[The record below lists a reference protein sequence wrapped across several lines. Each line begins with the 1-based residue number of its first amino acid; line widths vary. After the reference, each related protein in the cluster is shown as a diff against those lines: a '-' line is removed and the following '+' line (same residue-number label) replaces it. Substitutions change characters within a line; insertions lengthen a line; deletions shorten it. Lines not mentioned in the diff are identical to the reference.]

1 MIRPTTYLTSRQT
14 KHSTMPTC
22 IPIDHTT
29 DYEQWHALW
38 KAYLEFYNT
47 ELPEEQYRD
56 TFSRLV
62 DPDGDL
68 GGFVLVLANEEAED
82 GDGDETKGEDRDN
95 DEQTLKTTKYKYIG
109 LAHYLT
115 HTSAWSPAHTRH
127 CYLNDLYVDPAV
139 RGTGG
144 GRMLIEA
151 VQEEA
156 KAKLGCSRVYWL
168 TAPDNVAARRLY
180 DKVAVTNR
188 VAYKIDL

>member
-1 MIRPTTYLTSRQT
+1 
-14 KHSTMPTC
+14 MPTC

-68 GGFVLVLANEEAED
+68 GGFVLVLANDEDED
-82 GDGDETKGEDRDN
+82 GDQKDVKETRKP
-95 DEQTLKTTKYKYIG
+95 TKCTYIG

-115 HTSAWSPAHTRH
+115 HTSAWSPASTRH

-168 TAPDNVAARRLY
+168 TAPDNAAARRLY

>member
-1 MIRPTTYLTSRQT
+1 
-14 KHSTMPTC
+14 MPTSTPFC
-22 IPIDHTT
+22 ISIDHTT
-29 DYEQWHALW
+29 DYDQWHALW

-47 ELPEEQYRD
+47 TLPEEQYRD

-68 GGFVLVLANEEAED
+68 GGFVLVLTDAKDSNVD
-82 GDGDETKGEDRDN
+82 GDGDETEGDDKDKDKDEDK
-95 DEQTLKTTKYKYIG
+95 QTPKPTKYTYTYIG

-115 HTSAWSPAHTRH
+115 HTSAWAPAHTRH

-156 KAKLGCSRVYWL
+156 KARLGCSRVYWL
-168 TAPDNVAARRLY
+168 TAPDNTAARALY
-180 DKVAVTNR
+180 DKVATTNR

>member
-1 MIRPTTYLTSRQT
+1 
-14 KHSTMPTC
+14 MPTSTPFC

-47 ELPEEQYRD
+47 TLPEEQYRD
-56 TFSRLV
+56 AFRRLV
-62 DPDGDL
+62 DPKGDL
-68 GGFVLVLANEEAED
+68 GGFVLVLTDDEVENGDDDQEDDKAED
-82 GDGDETKGEDRDN
+82 KETSKP
-95 DEQTLKTTKYKYIG
+95 TKYRYIG
-109 LAHYLT
+109 LAHYLS
-115 HTSAWSPAHTRH
+115 HTSAWAPASTRH

-139 RGTGG
+139 RGMGG
-144 GRMLIEA
+144 GRELIEA
-151 VQEEA
+151 VREEA

>member
-1 MIRPTTYLTSRQT
+1 
-14 KHSTMPTC
+14 MPTC

-68 GGFVLVLANEEAED
+68 GGFVLLSDED
-82 GDGDETKGEDRDN
+82 EDD
-95 DEQTLKTTKYKYIG
+95 DQEDDKDKDKKTPKTTKYKYIG

-144 GRMLIEA
+144 GRLLIEA

-156 KAKLGCSRVYWL
+156 KARLGCSRVYWL
-168 TAPDNVAARRLY
+168 TAPDNAAARRLY

>member
-1 MIRPTTYLTSRQT
+1 MADTITF
-14 KHSTMPTC
+14 C

-29 DYEQWHALW
+29 DYNQWHALW

-47 ELPEEQYRD
+47 TLPEEQYRD

-68 GGFVLVLANEEAED
+68 GGFVLVLTKEGD
-82 GDGDETKGEDRDN
+82 GDGDRKDDKNKDKE
-95 DEQTLKTTKYKYIG
+95 TLKPTKYTYIG

-115 HTSAWSPAHTRH
+115 HTSAWSPASTRH
-127 CYLNDLYVDPAV
+127 CYLNDLYVDPSA
-139 RGTGG
+139 RGMGG
-144 GRMLIEA
+144 GRELIEA

-156 KAKLGCSRVYWL
+156 GAKLGCSRVYWL

>member
-1 MIRPTTYLTSRQT
+1 
-14 KHSTMPTC
+14 MPTC

-68 GGFVLVLANEEAED
+68 GGFVLVLTDEEVED
-82 GDGDETKGEDRDN
+82 EVEEDETKADDEGEDR
-95 DEQTLKTTKYKYIG
+95 THRTHRPRRYIG

-115 HTSAWSPAHTRH
+115 HTSA
-127 CYLNDLYVDPAV
+127 
-139 RGTGG
+139 
-144 GRMLIEA
+144 
-151 VQEEA
+151 
-156 KAKLGCSRVYWL
+156 
-168 TAPDNVAARRLY
+168 
-180 DKVAVTNR
+180 
-188 VAYKIDL
+188 